1 MKLNARLSVGLTR
14 ALGAATLLALSGCQT
29 MLPWSLTAAKDPVK
43 VQAAPEAPASRSAVL
58 RPAAAEPSAPAAVSA
73 QRAESVARAEPV
85 ARAESAGMIAPLI
98 EKRETLTATGYAVIS
113 VQNHRNPAQQRL
125 MAIRA
130 SKLDAYRSL
139 TEQVYGQQLDATTTV
154 ADMMVQSDTFRA
166 KVEGVIYGAVL
177 VSITPAGDDTYETT
191 LSLDRAVVQDLR
203 ALYLGQ
209 VQARAR

>member
-1 MKLNARLSVGLTR
+1 MKLNARLSAGLTR
-14 ALGAATLLALSGCQT
+14 ALGAASLLALSGCQT
-29 MLPWSLTAAKDPVK
+29 MLPWSAAKEPVK

-73 QRAESVARAEPV
+73 QRAEPV
-85 ARAESAGMIAPLI
+85 ARADPAGMIAPLI

>member
-1 MKLNARLSVGLTR
+1 MTSFLRFHALARRSV
-14 ALGAATLLALSGCQT
+14 AALAL
-29 MLPWSLTAAKDPVK
+29 LSLTACTSIPLLMPK
-43 VQAAPEAPASRSAVL
+43 VELEPK
-58 RPAAAEPSAPAAVSA
+58 PAAT
-73 QRAESVARAEPV
+73 
-85 ARAESAGMIAPLI
+85 AGMVAPLV

-154 ADMMVQSDTFRA
+154 ADMMVQSDTFRTR
-166 KVEGVIYGAVL
+166 VEGVIFGAVL

-191 LSLDRAVVQDLR
+191 LTLDRSVVQDLR

-209 VQARAR
+209 VVAKGR